1 MATVR
6 NRTVLVLLAVL
17 AATLAGCNDDSGS
30 PGDGGTKPIVDPT
43 ITVKSGAWSIT
54 VSSAGT
60 GSACLPYTDYLCER
74 FLGDTY
80 AEIDLDQQAR
90 VFGFDCDFAVYA
102 NSTIRGSCAAGS
114 RSVLTCVVSYPAFQA
129 TGSVSAD
136 GRSFAV
142 VLPLN
147 AQMGDRCFKGAG
159 PCNYQVMVSG
169 ARIGDECPPSAPRPG
184 SWRTLNARY

>member
-1 MATVR
+1 MTTVR
-6 NRTVLVLLAVL
+6 IRPALVFVAVL
-17 AATLAGCNDDSGS
+17 AAALAGCNDDSGS
-30 PGDGGTKPIVDPT
+30 PDDGGTKPTVDPT

-60 GSACLPYTDYLCER
+60 GSACLPFSDYLCER

-90 VFGFDCDFAVYA
+90 VFGFDCDFNVRADG
-102 NSTIRGSCAAGS
+102 TIQGSCAAGS

-136 GRSFAV
+136 GSVFSV
-142 VLPLN
+142 ILPLN

-159 PCNYQVMVSG
+159 PCNYQIMVSG
-169 ARIGDECPPSAPRPG
+169 TWVGDLCPPDAPRPG
-184 SWRTLNARY
+184 SWRTLHARY